1 MRKRRVHRS
10 VAGKR
15 PAKRKIVQSASK
27 LQEQPEPQETAAH
40 PLLTLQR
47 QVGNANVARLLARQS
62 AATNSGA
69 QLQRE
74 PKPPTQNVTFSED
87 DVPTIA
93 GVLPNQRSSIIDSFY
108 ENFGVKLLATAA
120 QFDRGLSNFS
130 DAMRFPPDSKAKPEF
145 QEVFLD
151 QLGEIV
157 KEGYEKLLEPVLEEE
172 IPGLGTAMSLVTAI
186 HKEVAR
192 AREVAGQLAIRDF
205 LVSTRTSFGD
215 AITAQVNSFVKN
227 SAGGKEQTQ
236 TRWRSANTL
245 EDEHAITDP
254 MNKFL
259 QQDIPTV
266 NEFQKNIL
274 SAYVRSQQGGAE
286 SEFLDYKML
295 GRIQVQYDD
304 DGKFEE
310 ARVQMASGGGS
321 EQVAD
326 QINHLYG
333 SPIDLRTLHTEI
345 SVGVYGEGIAGGKA
359 YYYVIFSPPDF
370 RPYAP
375 IGRAMTRYNALPGDP
390 LTVPRVKG

>member
-1 MRKRRVHRS
+1 
-10 VAGKR
+10 
-15 PAKRKIVQSASK
+15 
-27 LQEQPEPQETAAH
+27 
-40 PLLTLQR
+40 
-47 QVGNANVARLLARQS
+47 
-62 AATNSGA
+62 
-69 QLQRE
+69 
-74 PKPPTQNVTFSED
+74 
-87 DVPTIA
+87 
-93 GVLPNQRSSIIDSFY
+93 
-108 ENFGVKLLATAA
+108 
-120 QFDRGLSNFS
+120 
-130 DAMRFPPDSKAKPEF
+130 
-145 QEVFLD
+145 
-151 QLGEIV
+151 
-157 KEGYEKLLEPVLEEE
+157 
-172 IPGLGTAMSLVTAI
+172 MSLVTAI

-215 AITAQVNSFVKN
+215 AITAQVNNFVKN
-227 SAGGKEQTQ
+227 SAAGKEQTQ
-236 TRWRSANTL
+236 AKWRSANTL
-245 EDEHAITDP
+245 EDEHVITEP

-274 SAYVRSQQGGAE
+274 SAYLRSQQGGYE
-286 SEFLDYKML
+286 SEYLDYKML

-310 ARVQMASGGGS
+310 ARVQMASGSGG

-326 QINHLYG
+326 QINKLYG

-375 IGRAMTRYNALPGDP
+375 IGRAMTRYNALAGDP